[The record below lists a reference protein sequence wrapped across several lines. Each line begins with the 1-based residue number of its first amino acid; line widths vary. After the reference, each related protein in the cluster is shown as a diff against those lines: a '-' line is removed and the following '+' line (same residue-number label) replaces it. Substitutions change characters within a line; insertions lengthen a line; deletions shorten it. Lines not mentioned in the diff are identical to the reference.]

1 MGNLFKKLGK
11 KYSKKA
17 KKIDKGIAK
26 VVPKKQRKKIAKGA
40 KKFSKQYEKMDKKI
54 YKKLSKVPIVGKEL
68 AEGYEFGANYAN
80 PLSTIKNAS
89 DVISGRQSLV
99 EGLATEFTPV
109 GDIKYARGVY
119 KRKKSFV

>member
-1 MGNLFKKLGK
+1 MGDLFKKF
-11 KYSKKA
+11 SKKT
-17 KKIDKGIAK
+17 KKLDKGLAK
-26 VVPKKQRKKIAKGA
+26 AVPKKQRKKLAKGA
-40 KKFSKQYEKMDKKI
+40 GQFSKKYEKMDRKI
-54 YKKLSKVPIVGKEL
+54 YKKLNKVPIVGKGL
-68 AEGYEFGANYAN
+68 AETYEFGANYVS

-119 KRKKSFV
+119 DRNKGFL